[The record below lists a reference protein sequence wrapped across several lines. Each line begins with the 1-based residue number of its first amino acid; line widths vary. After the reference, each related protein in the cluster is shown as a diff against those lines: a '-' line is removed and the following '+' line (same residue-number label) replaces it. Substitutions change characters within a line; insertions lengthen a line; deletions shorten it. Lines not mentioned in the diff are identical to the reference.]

1 MKKWLFSIKT
11 WIQTY
16 KRHLIISSL
25 GLILLIGTGIFVF
38 NYRLSQVFQAAMTYY
53 EDNDLMSFEK
63 IRYEL
68 YATQGKKFDEFL
80 MQEAQETLD
89 QFKENEM
96 TYYEAIGTAKRIESF
111 ANRSSNIQSYQ
122 EKIEELKQ
130 SRKAFDQFKENEMT
144 YYEAIGT
151 AKRIESFAN
160 RSSNIQSYQEK
171 IEELK
176 QSRKAFDQAEAYAI
190 EKEWESA
197 YHYYQQVVE
206 WDPNYEKAQQL
217 ADSAKRWWLQQ
228 ILVEAIAYY
237 EEGDYEQSLS
247 KIDEG
252 LALSPDHETFLDLKD
267 DVHLAMTKGETE
279 NKWSEFKDKITSS
292 IQSGIESLQNIFN
305 KIFKR

>member
-16 KRHLIISSL
+16 KRHLIIGSL

-80 MQEAQETLD
+80 MQEAQKTL
-89 QFKENEM
+89 
-96 TYYEAIGTAKRIESF
+96 
-111 ANRSSNIQSYQ
+111 
-122 EKIEELKQ
+122 
-130 SRKAFDQFKENEMT
+130 DQFKENEMT

-252 LALSPDHETFLDLKD
+252 LALSPDHEMFLDLQD

-279 NKWSEFKDKITSS
+279 NKWTEFKDKITSS

-305 KIFKR
+305 KIFER